1 MNYDN
6 KQEYKKQEERS
17 PYRTENIGDPVV
29 DELDPMGQ
37 MRFET
42 DEPQQTLSFSKSVSE
57 DTLSEDPFSQE
68 NDAPEIL
75 FEELCFETAD
85 EKVPEESSS
94 ESPQTSFSALQSE
107 TVAASS
113 SSKPETEGSLF
124 NDSFEE
130 ASETALYS
138 NEDRPLEEPSSPSEE
153 IRRESPSA
161 SSETKSSES
170 SFPQEPFAYAPPER
184 KEKPVQRPK
193 NSTLALLMTMTV
205 LLSGASGYAGSYFAN
220 RRAAKETPP
229 PVNTPV
235 SESIETQPDVSYTP
249 LSQGQAPSLSDVVSK
264 TADSVVEINTRSV
277 TETDFFGDPVIGE
290 GAGSG
295 VIIRKDGYIVTNY
308 HVIANAQDIRVRLTN
323 GKTYEAA
330 LTGADKNLDVAVIKI
345 EAQGLT
351 AASYG
356 DSDKLKVGD
365 TAIAIG
371 NPLGELGGTVTS
383 GIISALNRDITIGSN
398 SFSLIQTSAAV
409 NRGNS
414 GGGLFDAKGDLVGII
429 VAKSASRA
437 FMPSV
442 EGIGFA
448 IPINEA
454 KVSAESIIET
464 GRVPGRVH
472 IGIRLAEIPDK
483 ETALANGV
491 QEPGLYIA
499 GIMRENGFKPG
510 DRIISMEGGKVSTA
524 EEVQKAVSQRKAG
537 DKMRFEIDR
546 GGNVFE
552 LIVTL
557 VEDSE

>member
-6 KQEYKKQEERS
+6 KQEYKEQEERS
-17 PYRTENIGDPVV
+17 PYRAENIEDSVV

-37 MRFET
+37 MKFET
-42 DEPQQTLSFSKSVSE
+42 ARPQEPLSFSEAVSADADTVSE
-57 DTLSEDPFSQE
+57 RPFSQE
-68 NDAPEIL
+68 SDDPEIL

-85 EKVPEESSS
+85 EKVPEESSF
-94 ESPQTSFSALQSE
+94 ESPQTNFTALQPE
-107 TVAASS
+107 TASDSS
-113 SSKPETEGSLF
+113 SSKSERGGSLF
-124 NDSFEE
+124 NDSFEDTNK
-130 ASETALYS
+130 TALYS
-138 NEDRPLEEPSSPSEE
+138 GEEPSSPSEE
-153 IRRESPSA
+153 IRRETLSA
-161 SSETKSSES
+161 SAETGGSQN
-170 SFPQEPFAYAPPER
+170 SFPQEPSAYAPTER

-220 RRAAKETPP
+220 QRAAKETPP
-229 PVNTPV
+229 PVSAPV
-235 SESIETQPDVSYTP
+235 SESTETQPDVSYTP

-264 TADSVVEINTRSV
+264 TADSVVEINTKSI

-323 GKTYEAA
+323 GKTYEAS

-510 DRIISMEGGKVSTA
+510 DRIISMEGSKVSTA

-546 GGNVFE
+546 GGNIFE

-557 VEDSE
+557 AEDSQ

>member
-6 KQEYKKQEERS
+6 KQEYKEQEERS
-17 PYRTENIGDPVV
+17 PYRAENIEDSVV

-37 MRFET
+37 MKFET
-42 DEPQQTLSFSKSVSE
+42 TRPQEPLSFSEAVLSDADTVSE
-57 DTLSEDPFSQE
+57 RPFSQE
-68 NDAPEIL
+68 SDDPEIL
-75 FEELCFETAD
+75 FEELRFETSD
-85 EKVPEESSS
+85 EKVPEESSF
-94 ESPQTSFSALQSE
+94 ESPQTNFTALQPE
-107 TVAASS
+107 TASDSS
-113 SSKPETEGSLF
+113 SSKSERGGSLF
-124 NDSFEE
+124 NDSFEDTNK
-130 ASETALYS
+130 TALYS
-138 NEDRPLEEPSSPSEE
+138 GEEPSSPSEE
-153 IRRESPSA
+153 IRRETLSA
-161 SSETKSSES
+161 SAETGGSQS
-170 SFPQEPFAYAPPER
+170 SFPQEPSAYAPPER

-220 RRAAKETPP
+220 QRAAKETPP
-229 PVNTPV
+229 PVTTPV
-235 SESIETQPDVSYTP
+235 SESTETQPDVSYTP

-264 TADSVVEINTRSV
+264 TADSVVEINTKSI

-323 GKTYEAA
+323 GKTYEAS

-510 DRIISMEGGKVSTA
+510 DRIISMEGSKVSTA

-546 GGNVFE
+546 GGNIFE

-557 VEDSE
+557 AEDSQ

>member
-6 KQEYKKQEERS
+6 KQEYKEQEERS
-17 PYRTENIGDPVV
+17 PYRAENIEDSVV

-37 MRFET
+37 MKFET
-42 DEPQQTLSFSKSVSE
+42 ARPQEPLSFSEAVSADA
-57 DTLSEDPFSQE
+57 DTFSERPFSQE
-68 NDAPEIL
+68 SDDPEIL
-75 FEELCFETAD
+75 FEELRFETSD
-85 EKVPEESSS
+85 EKVPEESSF
-94 ESPQTSFSALQSE
+94 ESPQTNFTALQPE
-107 TVAASS
+107 TASDSS
-113 SSKPETEGSLF
+113 SSKSERGGSLF
-124 NDSFEE
+124 NDSFEDTNK
-130 ASETALYS
+130 TALYS
-138 NEDRPLEEPSSPSEE
+138 GEEPSSPSEE
-153 IRRESPSA
+153 IRRETLSA
-161 SSETKSSES
+161 SAETGGSQN
-170 SFPQEPFAYAPPER
+170 SFPQEPSAYAPPER

-220 RRAAKETPP
+220 QRAAKETPP
-229 PVNTPV
+229 PVTTPV
-235 SESIETQPDVSYTP
+235 SESTETQPDVSYTP

-264 TADSVVEINTRSV
+264 TADSVVEINTKSI

-323 GKTYEAA
+323 GKTYEAS

-510 DRIISMEGGKVSTA
+510 DRIISMEGSKVSTA

-546 GGNVFE
+546 GGNIFE

-557 VEDSE
+557 AEDSQ

>member
-6 KQEYKKQEERS
+6 KQEYKEQEERS
-17 PYRTENIGDPVV
+17 PYRAENIEDSVV

-37 MRFET
+37 MKFET
-42 DEPQQTLSFSKSVSE
+42 ARPQEPLSFSEAVSADADTVSE
-57 DTLSEDPFSQE
+57 RPFSQE
-68 NDAPEIL
+68 SDDPEIL
-75 FEELCFETAD
+75 FEELRFETAD
-85 EKVPEESSS
+85 EKVPEESSF
-94 ESPQTSFSALQSE
+94 ESPQTNFTALQPE
-107 TVAASS
+107 TASDSS
-113 SSKPETEGSLF
+113 SSKSERGGSLF
-124 NDSFEE
+124 NDSFEDTNK
-130 ASETALYS
+130 TALYS
-138 NEDRPLEEPSSPSEE
+138 GEEPSSPSEE
-153 IRRESPSA
+153 IRRETLSA
-161 SSETKSSES
+161 SAETGGSQS
-170 SFPQEPFAYAPPER
+170 SFPQEPSAYAPPER

-220 RRAAKETPP
+220 QRAAKETPP
-229 PVNTPV
+229 PVTTPV
-235 SESIETQPDVSYTP
+235 SESTETQPDVSYTP

-264 TADSVVEINTRSV
+264 TADSVVEINTKSI

-323 GKTYEAA
+323 GKTYEAS

-510 DRIISMEGGKVSTA
+510 DRIISMEGSKVSTA

-546 GGNVFE
+546 GGNIFE

-557 VEDSE
+557 AEDSQ

>member
-6 KQEYKKQEERS
+6 KQEYKEQEERS
-17 PYRTENIGDPVV
+17 PYRAENIEDSVV

-37 MRFET
+37 MKFET
-42 DEPQQTLSFSKSVSE
+42 ARPQEPLSFSEAVSADA
-57 DTLSEDPFSQE
+57 DTFSERPFSQE
-68 NDAPEIL
+68 SDDPEIL
-75 FEELCFETAD
+75 FEELRFETSD
-85 EKVPEESSS
+85 EKVPEESSF
-94 ESPQTSFSALQSE
+94 ESPQTNFTALQPE
-107 TVAASS
+107 TASDSS
-113 SSKPETEGSLF
+113 SSKSERGGSLF

-130 ASETALYS
+130 TNKTALYS
-138 NEDRPLEEPSSPSEE
+138 DEEPSSPSEE
-153 IRRESPSA
+153 IRRETLSA
-161 SSETKSSES
+161 SAETGGSQN
-170 SFPQEPFAYAPPER
+170 SFPQEPSAYAPTER

-220 RRAAKETPP
+220 QRAAKETPP
-229 PVNTPV
+229 PVSAPV
-235 SESIETQPDVSYTP
+235 SESTETQPDVSYTP

-264 TADSVVEINTRSV
+264 TADSVVEINTKSI

-323 GKTYEAA
+323 GKTYEAS

-510 DRIISMEGGKVSTA
+510 DRIISMEGSKVSTA

-546 GGNVFE
+546 GGNIFE

-557 VEDSE
+557 AEDSQ

>member
-6 KQEYKKQEERS
+6 KQEYKEQEERS
-17 PYRTENIGDPVV
+17 PYRAENIEDSVV

-37 MRFET
+37 MKFET
-42 DEPQQTLSFSKSVSE
+42 ARPQEPLSFSEAVSADADTVSE
-57 DTLSEDPFSQE
+57 RPFSQE
-68 NDAPEIL
+68 SDDPEIL
-75 FEELCFETAD
+75 FEELRFETAD
-85 EKVPEESSS
+85 EKVPEESSF
-94 ESPQTSFSALQSE
+94 ESPQTNFTALQPE
-107 TVAASS
+107 TASDSS
-113 SSKPETEGSLF
+113 SSKSERGGSLF

-130 ASETALYS
+130 TNKTALYS
-138 NEDRPLEEPSSPSEE
+138 DEEPSSPSEE
-153 IRRESPSA
+153 IRRETLSA
-161 SSETKSSES
+161 SAETGGSQN
-170 SFPQEPFAYAPPER
+170 SFPQEPSAYAPTER

-220 RRAAKETPP
+220 QRAAKETPP
-229 PVNTPV
+229 PVSAPV
-235 SESIETQPDVSYTP
+235 SESTETQPDVSYTP

-264 TADSVVEINTRSV
+264 TADSVVEINTKSI

-323 GKTYEAA
+323 GKTYEAS

-510 DRIISMEGGKVSTA
+510 DRIISMEGSKVSTA

-546 GGNVFE
+546 GGNIFE

-557 VEDSE
+557 AEDSQ

>member
-6 KQEYKKQEERS
+6 KQEYKEQEERS
-17 PYRTENIGDPVV
+17 PYRAENIEDSVV

-37 MRFET
+37 MKFET
-42 DEPQQTLSFSKSVSE
+42 ARPQEPLSFSEAVSADA
-57 DTLSEDPFSQE
+57 DTFSERPFSQE
-68 NDAPEIL
+68 SDDPEIL
-75 FEELCFETAD
+75 FEELRFETAD
-85 EKVPEESSS
+85 EKVPEESSF
-94 ESPQTSFSALQSE
+94 ESPQTNFTALQPE
-107 TVAASS
+107 TASDSS
-113 SSKPETEGSLF
+113 SSKSERGGSLF

-130 ASETALYS
+130 TNKTALYS
-138 NEDRPLEEPSSPSEE
+138 DEEPSSPSEE
-153 IRRESPSA
+153 IRRETLSA
-161 SSETKSSES
+161 SAETGGSQN
-170 SFPQEPFAYAPPER
+170 SFPQEPSAYAPTER

-220 RRAAKETPP
+220 QRAAKETPP
-229 PVNTPV
+229 PVSAPV
-235 SESIETQPDVSYTP
+235 SESTETQPDVSYTP

-264 TADSVVEINTRSV
+264 TADSVVEINTKSI

-323 GKTYEAA
+323 GKTYEAS

-510 DRIISMEGGKVSTA
+510 DRIISMEGSKVSTA

-546 GGNVFE
+546 GGNIFE

-557 VEDSE
+557 AEDSQ